1 MDGYLNVVH
10 KRLDSLIQITITER
24 KDKGIG
30 CLFLN
35 FTKEN
40 HLDCSYI
47 TIGSEHFPTYLE
59 DYKERMISVPPSIIF
74 LYIFDESDYK
84 ILEIDLDKNNNK

>member
-1 MDGYLNVVH
+1 MDGYLNVVQ

-35 FTKEN
+35 FSKEN

-47 TIGSEHFPTYLE
+47 TIDSEYFPKHL
-59 DYKERMISVPPSIIF
+59 DNYKERMISVPSSIIF
-74 LYIFDESDYK
+74 LYIFDKSEHK
-84 ILEIDLDKNNNK
+84 ILEIDLDKNNTK